1 MENFW
6 STSSVISY
14 AFVGENMVV
23 LFFFLLIVE
32 KWLCLHFALEM
43 VV

>member
-14 AFVGENMVV
+14 AFVGENMF